1 MSEPTLGQPDREAA
15 FGGAFQ
21 PSARADDDVRLMVRL
36 LDLQDSAPSIRRL
49 RDWALSAAEFRPG
62 EVVVD
67 VGSGTGTMARELGS
81 LVSPGGWVI
90 GIEPNP
96 RLRAIAEERAEDADV
111 EFVDGLAG
119 ALPMTDASVD
129 VIWCER
135 VLQHV
140 PDPWAA
146 IEDFARVLRPGG
158 RAVLLDSDHATRI
171 TSDIDYAVEAEIN
184 NAFMR
189 QVPNPR
195 AARLIP
201 RQALE
206 AGLTVDPEVGSAGL
220 VMPHQVLL
228 DGQWLRLAAG
238 HAVSDGT
245 ISQDE
250 ADRAMDGVAAAAR
263 AGYAFSAVTVFGF
276 VARKPGS

>member
-1 MSEPTLGQPDREAA
+1 MHDQPARRPA

-21 PSARADDDVRLMVRL
+21 PSARADDDVQLMVLL
-36 LDLQDSAPSIRRL
+36 LDLQDSAPPIRRL
-49 RDWALSAAEFRPG
+49 RDWALAAAEVRAG

-81 LVSPGGWVI
+81 LVSPGGRVI
-90 GIEPNP
+90 GVEPNP
-96 RLRAIAEERAEDADV
+96 RLRAIAEARAEHAGV

-119 ALPMTDASVD
+119 GLPMTDASVD
-129 VIWCER
+129 LIWCER

-140 PDPWAA
+140 ADPQAA

-171 TSDIDYAVEAEIN
+171 TSDIDFVVEAEIN
-184 NAFMR
+184 NAFIR

-201 RQALE
+201 RQAIE
-206 AGLTVDPEVGSAGL
+206 AGLTVDADVGSAGL
-220 VMPHQVLL
+220 VMPYQALL

-245 ISQDE
+245 ITQDE
-250 ADRAMDGVAAAAR
+250 ADQAIDAVAVAAR

-276 VARKPGS
+276 VVRKPGS